1 VNLKLAVLNRW
12 TPKYFIR
19 RELNH
24 ISELTNAS
32 LISLL
37 KIHAPDASLK
47 PTGQVRPSRTIE
59 EERTAM
65 ARKHAILVDA
75 LADAVGR
82 DRAVELG
89 RNALFRVG
97 QDLGVKAHDRLGLRD
112 DLGDLT
118 RAAQV
123 LYRVLGIESRV
134 EPLENGDATLVVER
148 CALAR
153 EYSELTCLILSAT
166 DEGVVRGLHSEACM
180 RFKERMTSGCPRCI
194 AAIEFKREG
203 QRR

>member
-1 VNLKLAVLNRW
+1 MNLKLAVLSRW
-12 TPKYFIR
+12 TPKYVIR

-32 LISLL
+32 LISVLRT
-37 KIHAPDASLK
+37 HAPDAPLK
-47 PTGQVRPSRTIE
+47 QVDQVRPSRTIE
-59 EERTAM
+59 EERAAM
-65 ARKHAILVDA
+65 ARKHTILVDA
-75 LADAVGR
+75 LVDAVGR

-89 RNALFRVG
+89 RNALFKVG
-97 QDLGVKAHDRLGLRD
+97 KDLGVKTRRRLGLRD
-112 DLGDLT
+112 ELGDLN

-123 LYRVLGIESRV
+123 LYRVLGIESRI
-134 EPLENGDATLVVER
+134 EQLENGDATLIVER

-153 EYSELTCLILSAT
+153 EYSELTCLVLSAT

-203 QRR
+203 ERR